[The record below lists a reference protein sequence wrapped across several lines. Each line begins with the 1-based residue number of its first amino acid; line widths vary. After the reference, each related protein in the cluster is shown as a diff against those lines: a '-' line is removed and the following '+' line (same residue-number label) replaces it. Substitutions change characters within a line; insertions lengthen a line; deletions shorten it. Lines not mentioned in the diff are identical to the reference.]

1 MPLID
6 GGTLRLPALVGLSKA
21 LDLILTGRPVDA
33 QEALHIGLANR
44 LVSKQCSLAEA
55 ISLAEQLSQ
64 FPQHCLRADRASALR
79 HALGGGAMLQ
89 ALAQEYKAG
98 IKVVHSEGVKGATEF
113 SQGKGR
119 HGTF

>member
-1 MPLID
+1 M
-6 GGTLRLPALVGLSKA
+6 RLPALIGLSRA

-44 LVSKQCSLAEA
+44 LVPKQRSLAEA
-55 ISLAEQLSQ
+55 ISLAEQLCQ
-64 FPQHCLRADRASALR
+64 FPQQCLRADRASALR
-79 HALGGGAMLQ
+79 QALGGRGDMLE
-89 ALAQEYKAG
+89 ALAQEYETG
-98 IKVVHSEGVKGATEF
+98 TQVVHSEGVKGATEF